1 MHITVPIVPSEFI
14 SLMME
19 TQTEDATFPKTK
31 EGMVALWNHF
41 ILIENQHTTDLAID
55 PLLLNA
61 VWTQY
66 PNIGVLKKNNFKVGS
81 KVHDSLSEVKESN
94 TVVECKNSSII
105 LIASTEDFNNYTSV

>member
-1 MHITVPIVPSEFI
+1 MHIIVPIVPSEFI

-41 ILIENQHTTDLAID
+41 VLIENQHTTDLAID
-55 PLLLNA
+55 ALLLNA
-61 VWTQY
+61 CWTEY
-66 PNIGVLKKNNFKVGS
+66 PNIGVLKKSNFKVGS
-81 KVHDSLSEVKESN
+81 KTHESLSEVKESN

-105 LIASTEDFNNYTSV
+105 LIASTEAFNEYTSV

>member
-1 MHITVPIVPSEFI
+1 MHIIVPIVPSEFI

-41 ILIENQHTTDLAID
+41 VMIEKQHTTDLAID
-55 PLLLNA
+55 ALLLNA
-61 VWTQY
+61 CWTEY
-66 PNIGVLKKNNFKVGS
+66 PNIGVLKKSNFKVGS
-81 KVHDSLSEVKESN
+81 KTHESLSEVKESN

-105 LIASTEDFNNYTSV
+105 LIASTEAFNEYTSV